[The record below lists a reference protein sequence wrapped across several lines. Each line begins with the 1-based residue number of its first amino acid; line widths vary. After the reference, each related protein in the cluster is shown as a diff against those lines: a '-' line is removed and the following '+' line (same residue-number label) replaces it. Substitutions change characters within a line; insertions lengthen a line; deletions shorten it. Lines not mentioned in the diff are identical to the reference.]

1 MTADTIQIGKPHK
14 IHSVQQSNFA
24 QRLVEMGCIRETN
37 ITKLFVAPGGDPI
50 AFQIDTYVLSLRVE
64 EAKTILVIDDILDNI

>member
-14 IHSVQQSNFA
+14 IHSLQNSDFT
-24 QRLVEMGCIRETN
+24 QRLIEMGCIKGTN
-37 ITKLFVAPGGDPI
+37 ITKLFQAPLGDPI

-64 EAKTILVIDDILDNI
+64 EAKTIIIE

>member
-14 IHSVQQSNFA
+14 IDSLQNNDFT
-24 QRLVEMGCIRETN
+24 QRLIEMGCIKGTN
-37 ITKLFVAPGGDPI
+37 ITKLFQAPFGDPI

-64 EAKTILVIDDILDNI
+64 EAKTIIIE

>member
-14 IHSVQQSNFA
+14 IHSIQNSDFT
-24 QRLVEMGCIRETN
+24 QRLIEMGCIKGTN
-37 ITKLFVAPGGDPI
+37 ITKLFQAPFGDPI

-64 EAKTILVIDDILDNI
+64 EAKTIIIE

>member
-14 IHSVQQSNFA
+14 IHSIQNSDFT
-24 QRLVEMGCIRETN
+24 QRLIEMGCIKGTN
-37 ITKLFVAPGGDPI
+37 ITKLFQAPFGDPI

-64 EAKTILVIDDILDNI
+64 EAKSIIVK

>member
-1 MTADTIQIGKPHK
+1 MTADTIQVDKPHK
-14 IHSVQQSNFA
+14 IHSVQQSHFS
-24 QRLVEMGCIRETN
+24 QRLVEMGCIKGTN

-64 EAKTILVIDDILDNI
+64 EAKTIIIE

>member
-14 IHSVQQSNFA
+14 IDSLQDNDFT
-24 QRLVEMGCIRETN
+24 QRLVEMGCIRGTN
-37 ITKLFVAPGGDPI
+37 ITKLFAAPGGDPI

-64 EAKTILVIDDILDNI
+64 EAKTIIIE